1 MAGIMKPSA
10 GAMKPPK
17 LNVGF
22 GPKRPKP
29 VPAIKAAKAPKLAK
43 PPKLGGKI

>member
-1 MAGIMKPSA
+1 MAGIMKQPQGMA
-10 GAMKPPK
+10 KPPK
-17 LNVGF
+17 IKI
-22 GPKRPKP
+22 PAMRRPKP